1 MAIGSPPRVDILAH
15 VERTLA
21 AARAMLDEAG
31 FAAAWA
37 DGSALSLEA
46 AIEAAWGVVES
57 PAVETAPQKPRRRSP
72 RRAS

>member
-1 MAIGSPPRVDILAH
+1 
-15 VERTLA
+15 
-21 AARAMLDEAG
+21 MLDEAG